1 MNLPCSAGWEN
12 GYGKVPRDIG
22 VGRGRGV
29 GVGRIGV
36 GLGLHGTIA
45 GTKRGSRG
53 MGFALGM
60 AWRLGD
66 NIGIASLGSMT
77 R

>member
-12 GYGKVPRDIG
+12 GYGKVPRDLG
-22 VGRGRGV
+22 VGRDRGV

>member
-1 MNLPCSAGWEN
+1 MNFPHSAGWEN

-22 VGRGRGV
+22 VGRDRGV

-36 GLGLHGTIA
+36 GLHGTIA

-60 AWRLGD
+60 AWRLGGS
-66 NIGIASLGSMT
+66 IGIASLGSMT